1 MSSCNAPKPPQ
12 VQRRRNATAGNARNS
27 VANGTN
33 PQKTLGAAQAAVE
46 GFSRNTSTNNATA
59 TPTDR
64 TRTHTPKRT
73 SDPQHRHRPA
83 CQVRNNHTA
92 TKTTGPQTNRHT
104 QTAQTP
110 DTAYWGVGDC
120 HFTRHVCNKKQT
132 AHNPNHTTTR
142 AHNTQTDG
150 RKPQHMA
157 PEPDTALK
165 GDNILDIP
173 VEEELS
179 RSFIEYAMSVV
190 HARALPDIRDG
201 LKPVHRRILYGMHQ
215 MGLQPNKPYKKSA
228 RAVGDIMGKYHPH
241 GDASLYETLVRLGQ
255 AFHMSVPLVDG
266 HGNFGSLDDP
276 AAASR
281 YTEARLSSGAVAM
294 CADLHENTVNYRPNY
309 DGTETEPE
317 VLPAGFCNLLV
328 NGTQG
333 IAVGMATTMAPHNIH
348 ETTELL
354 CWINEQHTS
363 KQTGAKQPVSIDDA
377 IKRLPGPDFP
387 SGCGIVD
394 DGGIAE
400 AYRTGRGSVTMRAV
414 ATTGTIGTKQNGIT
428 ITALPYQTGP
438 EKIVDAIKTLL
449 RDKKIEGIRNV
460 VDYSDRRNGLRLIV
474 ETKTGYR
481 PAAVLAELYRL
492 TPLEQRFNINAVAL
506 IDNQPAQISLLDICN
521 NYLNHRRDVVTRRTK
536 HRKTIAE
543 TRLHIVDGLI
553 KALGQIDEIVALIR
567 GSRTADTA
575 RKKLLKQKYS
585 PEQAEHI
592 LNMALRRLTSLE
604 TNKLKTE
611 AAELKTT
618 IKQLDN
624 ILNSDVVLAETIN
637 NEMRAVAEQ
646 HTQPRRCRII
656 SPDQIET
663 AGDLEEPDEP
673 CWVTYTHTGSIG
685 KQPAETGRRNST
697 DDLCRTVLATTTR
710 SNILAINDQGTATKI
725 HTAELGDAT
734 KRKRGHSITEHA
746 AGNTVAFINETHN
759 DNETVVLVTETGKTK
774 RIRCSEWPKTSDIY
788 DIVKLDTDDKVA
800 AAFTAGNN
808 DHIVIVTQTGQVLRF
823 EAATVRPQ
831 GRSGGGVTGIK
842 LADDDKVI
850 AAGHAPATNE
860 TGGDGTIVYAVAV
873 DDGAHKQT
881 SIYDIP
887 VKGRAGQGVRGI
899 RFLKTQNQ
907 LQAAYVG
914 TGQGLVGIGERGG
927 HVMLDTQHKPRDAS
941 TRTEGDTVT
950 GFAQRR
956 PRHDPPGSET
966 A

>member
-1 MSSCNAPKPPQ
+1 
-12 VQRRRNATAGNARNS
+12 
-27 VANGTN
+27 
-33 PQKTLGAAQAAVE
+33 
-46 GFSRNTSTNNATA
+46 
-59 TPTDR
+59 
-64 TRTHTPKRT
+64 
-73 SDPQHRHRPA
+73 
-83 CQVRNNHTA
+83 
-92 TKTTGPQTNRHT
+92 
-104 QTAQTP
+104 
-110 DTAYWGVGDC
+110 
-120 HFTRHVCNKKQT
+120 
-132 AHNPNHTTTR
+132 
-142 AHNTQTDG
+142 
-150 RKPQHMA
+150 MA
-157 PEPDTALK
+157 PASDTRLD
-165 GDNILDIP
+165 GDNILDVP

-215 MGLQPNKPYKKSA
+215 MGLHPNKPYKKSA

-255 AFHMSVPLVDG
+255 PFYMSVPLIDG

-281 YTEARLSSGAVAM
+281 YTEARLSSGAAAM

-328 NGTQG
+328 NGSQG
-333 IAVGMATTMAPHNIH
+333 IAVGMATTMAPHNIN

-354 CWINEQHTS
+354 CWINEQNT
-363 KQTGAKQPVSIDDA
+363 QKQPVTIDDLV
-377 IKRLPGPDFP
+377 KHLPGPDFP
-387 SGCGIVD
+387 SGCDIVD

-400 AYRTGRGSVTMRAV
+400 AYKTGRGSVTMRAV
-414 ATTGTIGTKQNGIT
+414 ASTGTVGTKQNGIT

-438 EKIVDAIKTLL
+438 EKVVDVIKTLL

-506 IDNQPAQISLLDICN
+506 IDNQPAQINLADICN

-553 KALGQIDEIVALIR
+553 KALGQIDQIVALIR
-567 GSRTADTA
+567 SSRTTDTA

-585 PEQAEHI
+585 PEQTEHI

-618 IKQLDN
+618 IQQLDK
-624 ILNSDVVLAETIN
+624 ILNNPGELAETIN

-656 SPDQIET
+656 TPDQIET

-673 CWVTYTHTGSIG
+673 CWVTLTHTGLIG
-685 KQPAETGRRNST
+685 KQPAETSRRNSA
-697 DDLCRTVLATTTR
+697 DDLCKTVLATTTR
-710 SNILAINDQGTATKI
+710 SNILAVNDQGATTKL
-725 HTAELGDAT
+725 HTAEIGDAT
-734 KRKRGHSITEHA
+734 KRKRGHSIAEHA
-746 AGNTVAFINETHN
+746 AGNIISVINETHD

-774 RIRCSEWPKTSDIY
+774 RIRHSEWPKTADIY
-788 DIVKLDTDDKVA
+788 DIIKLDADDKLV
-800 AAFTAGNN
+800 AAFTANN
-808 DHIVIVTQTGQVLRF
+808 ADHIVIVTQTGQVLRF
-823 EAATVRPQ
+823 EAETVRPQ
-831 GRSGGGVTGIK
+831 GRTGSGVAGIK
-842 LADDDKVI
+842 LVDDDKVI
-850 AAGHAPATNE
+850 AAGNAPTNSE
-860 TGGDGTIVYAVAV
+860 TPDAGTVVYIVAV
-873 DDGAHKQT
+873 DDGSHKQT
-881 SIYDIP
+881 NVNDIP
-887 VKGRAGQGVRGI
+887 VKGRAGRGVRGI
-899 RFLKTQNQ
+899 RFLKTQTQ
-907 LQAAYVG
+907 LQAAHIGSDQQIVG
-914 TGQGLVGIGERGG
+914 SGARGG
-927 HVMLDTQHKPRDAS
+927 QVTLDTQHKPRDAS
-941 TRTEGDTVT
+941 TKTDDNPVT
-950 GFAQRR
+950 GFALRR
-956 PRHDPPGSET
+956 PRNNPPNT
-966 A
+966 ATT